1 MASMGMLGAM
11 AGAAGGVQKGAM
23 MQMEEDRERR
33 LAEIRGRIQSK
44 NQEASDTRRHQDRM
58 AELKQQDEYS
68 LQRHLQEDKDARAR
82 IDLQDEKAR
91 ARTADDR
98 AYQESNR
105 ARYEDILDKDGNI
118 VGSRNM
124 QTNEPSMF
132 SKNAA
137 DQETFTWKEDTA
149 TNDMGEESTRGYQAL
164 GNRGTRGEYVP
175 AEQSAQG
182 GDIPTIETP
191 AEAAKLPPGTVF
203 RTPDGRTMRVPQPK

>member
-137 DQETFTWKEDTA
+137 DQETFTWKPDTA
-149 TNDMGEESTRGYQAL
+149 TNDLGEEETRGYQAL
-164 GNRGTRGEYVP
+164 GNRGSKGEYVS
-175 AEQSAQG
+175 AEAQAQG
-182 GDIPTIETP
+182 GEIPVVSSP
-191 AEAAKLPPGTVF
+191 AEAKKLPPGTVF
-203 RTPDGRTMRVPQPK
+203 KTPDGRTLRVPESK